1 MYSTQEFAQRMLCPL
16 TGLTGKV
23 QSAGWL
29 QAYVR

>member
-1 MYSTQEFAQRMLCPL
+1 MYSTQEFARQVLCPL
-16 TGLTGKV
+16 TGLRGKV